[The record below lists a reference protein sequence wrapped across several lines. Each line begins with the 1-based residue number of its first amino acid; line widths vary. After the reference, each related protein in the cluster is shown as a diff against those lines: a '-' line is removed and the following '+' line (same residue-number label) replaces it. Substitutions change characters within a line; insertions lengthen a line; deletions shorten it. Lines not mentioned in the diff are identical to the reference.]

1 MDGTA
6 APEAGKPARSGLE
19 RRPRREDVRACYHYI
34 LGREPESEAVLDRHL
49 ATAATVG
56 ALRAKFLGS
65 QEFRQSLMS
74 RAVVEEVEPP
84 RAETS
89 ATEEELDR
97 LLTDQ
102 ARVWTALGEDAPHW
116 SVLAEERFRPEAI
129 AANMAAFRST
139 GRAEAGALVAVLARQ
154 GLTPEDLP
162 RAVEH
167 GCGVGRVTMHLA
179 RHFPEITCVDV
190 SPPHLALARREASGR
205 GLLHLRWLRAKP
217 GLVMPA
223 QSYDLWYSRRVLQWN
238 PPPLIRRTLEL
249 AFEGLAPGGLAV
261 FQVPTWCAGYRF
273 SIEEYLAG
281 PERSAPEL
289 HLLPQAE
296 VFDLASAAGLRVLE
310 VRQDSH
316 LPVPAPG
323 PWQSQ
328 LFVMRKPS

>member
-1 MDGTA
+1 LDGTA
-6 APEAGKPARSGLE
+6 APEAGKAARSGLE
-19 RRPRREDVRACYHYI
+19 RRPRKEDVRACYHYI

-49 ATAATVG
+49 ATATTVG

-84 RAETS
+84 RVETS

-97 LLTDQ
+97 LLAEQ

-162 RAVEH
+162 RMVEH
-167 GCGVGRVTMHLA
+167 GCGVGRVTIHLA
-179 RHFPEITCVDV
+179 RHFPEISGVDV
-190 SPPHLALARREASGR
+190 SASHLALARREASER

-217 GLVMPA
+217 GLPMPA
-223 QSYDLWYSRRVLQWN
+223 QGYDLWYSRRVLQWN

-249 AFEGLAPGGLAV
+249 SFAGLAPGGLAV

-273 SIEEYLAG
+273 LTGEYLAG
-281 PERSAPEL
+281 PARSAPEL
-289 HLLPQAE
+289 HLLPQVE